1 MPPAA
6 QILARA
12 FWGVCVFRLGPQ
24 DLPRSGALLGLAALT
39 NLALGVVINQRQ
51 LPLGSAILV
60 ALLEF
65 GVLTVLTG
73 LLTLAFR
80 FPRRLVQTLTALFG
94 SGAVI
99 GSLALALL
107 LVLRDIP
114 QLLRVGIFLWN
125 LLVMA
130 HILRHALQIHMAAGF
145 VIAIG
150 YALVLVQLI
159 GLFGRA
165 IGGG

>member
-1 MPPAA
+1 MPSASL
-6 QILARA
+6 IVARA
-12 FWGVCVFRLGPQ
+12 FWGVCIFRLGPQ
-24 DLPRSGALLGLAALT
+24 DLPRSGLLLALAALA
-39 NLALGVVINQRQ
+39 NLVLGVIINQRQ
-51 LPLGSAILV
+51 LPLGAAILV

-65 GVLTVLTG
+65 GVLTGLTA

-80 FPRRLVQTLTALFG
+80 YPRRLVQTLTALFG

-99 GSLALALL
+99 GSLALLML

-114 QLLRVGIFLWN
+114 QILRVGIFLWN

-130 HILRHALQIHMAAGF
+130 HILRHALQVHMAAGF

-150 YALVLVQLI
+150 YAMVLIQLI
-159 GLFGRA
+159 GLFGRSLGSA
-165 IGGG
+165 